1 MEYVVLLIFLVT
13 LVLAAIAYVIGLWF
27 LCAFCLLAPVVGVV
41 LRDTKHDR
49 WSRSLLWGPA
59 MAGTFAVLFAGY
71 VALAWWLGIA
81 VSALVSHA
89 VIFLPAGMIAGLLAG
104 LVMAMKR

>member
-1 MEYVVLLIFLVT
+1 
-13 LVLAAIAYVIGLWF
+13 
-27 LCAFCLLAPVVGVV
+27 
-41 LRDTKHDR
+41 
-49 WSRSLLWGPA
+49 

-71 VALAWWLGIA
+71 VALAWWLGSA
-81 VSALVSHA
+81 VSALVSQA